1 LLSNESL
8 IGVEMQP
15 SLALRWLSRCWAQYR
30 EDRGITLG
38 AALIG
43 AECSAERDAFLALLD
58 HALPSRKHPLFAAI
72 RLVRQVAIRP
82 IAAEA
87 IETANRIAASL
98 PDLDAVLAALAEARP
113 ALAPLDHLLM
123 LVECFR
129 YSHGENEDRLSATAL
144 TPCWALNLAAAAR
157 APAFGLS
164 ASLLPCPGVV
174 QRRLFRADRSAQQRR
189 AEARNSLLA
198 ALHATAEDIAA
209 MPRAAARFAQAFP
222 KQRSNSRLSLAWMLL
237 FGLGGLTPA
246 QLARALPATKAGAG
260 KLLRQLE
267 AGQLARG
274 QGVFAPYVPML
285 HPTPRLPDW
294 YGGEAG

>member
-1 LLSNESL
+1 
-8 IGVEMQP
+8 MQP

-58 HALPSRKHPLFAAI
+58 HALPSRKHPLVAAI

-87 IETANRIAASL
+87 TETAARTAASL
-98 PDLDAVLAALAEARP
+98 SDLDAVLAALAETRP

-123 LVECFR
+123 LVERFR
-129 YSHGENEDRLSATAL
+129 YSRDESGDSEDRLSATAL

-157 APAFGLS
+157 GPAFGLS
-164 ASLLPCPGVV
+164 AAPLPCPGVV
-174 QRRLFRADRSAQQRR
+174 RRRLFRADRCAQQRR
-189 AEARNSLLA
+189 AEARESLLA

-267 AGQLARG
+267 EGQLVRG
-274 QGVFAPYVPML
+274 QGVFAPYVPVQ
-285 HPTPRLPDW
+285 HPTPLLPDW